1 PVLSMI
7 FYYTG
12 IRAVCKEKIRPP
24 PRRAL
29 FSPKIAHPGGFV
41 LFKRRFGDFAA
52 GGKVTRAGARNT
64 SILAPEGETL
74 LATVP
79 QRKRS
84 FAALRMI
91 LAPRRSFVD
100 STAKVW

>member
-1 PVLSMI
+1 STPIVYGKSQYSFLLGFRI
-7 FYYTG
+7 ALHVAKG
-12 IRAVCKEKIRPP
+12 ILN
-24 PRRAL
+24 RR
-29 FSPKIAHPGGFV
+29 
-41 LFKRRFGDFAA
+41 FKRRFGDFAA
-52 GGKVTRAGARNT
+52 VGKVTRAGARNT

-74 LATVP
+74 LAPAP